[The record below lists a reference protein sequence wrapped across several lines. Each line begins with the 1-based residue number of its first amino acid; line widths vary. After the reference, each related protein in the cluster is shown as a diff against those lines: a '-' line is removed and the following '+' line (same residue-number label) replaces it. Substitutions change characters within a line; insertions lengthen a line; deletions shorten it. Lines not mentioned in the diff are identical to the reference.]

1 MPETIGIT
9 DITELIMGS
18 PSPKGFN
25 IKFKMTAIIVKDP

>member
-18 PSPKGFN
+18 PSPKGYN
-25 IKFKMTAIIVKDP
+25 IKFNITAIMVKDP